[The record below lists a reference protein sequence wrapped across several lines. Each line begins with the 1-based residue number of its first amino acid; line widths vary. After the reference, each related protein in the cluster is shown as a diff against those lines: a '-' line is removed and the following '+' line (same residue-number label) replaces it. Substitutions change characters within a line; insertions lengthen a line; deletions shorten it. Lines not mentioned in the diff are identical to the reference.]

1 MASSAAQ
8 HRAFAETPAL
18 LSGTAVD
25 VAADMGVQRLEDLAA
40 FQLAVDFKLEVYR
53 LIRESP
59 GARGDWRFRAQL
71 SDAASSVESCIT
83 EGWHRY
89 RAGEMVPFLVYA
101 RASLAEAE
109 RWLHDGVHRD
119 YFAPSAIATALTT
132 AGRGGAALTG
142 LRKSLMP
149 FTKKGK
155 RG

>member
-1 MASSAAQ
+1 
-8 HRAFAETPAL
+8 
-18 LSGTAVD
+18 
-25 VAADMGVQRLEDLAA
+25 MGVQRLEDLSA

-59 GARGDWRFRAQL
+59 GARADWRFRAQL

-89 RAGEMVPFLVYA
+89 VAGEFANFLRYS

-109 RWLHDGVHRD
+109 RWLKDGVARGH
-119 YFAPSAIATALTT
+119 FAPHAINDAL
-132 AGRGGAALTG
+132 AVADQCGGAITN
-142 LRKSLMP
+142 LRKSLEP
-149 FTKKGK
+149 FRKKAR

>member
-1 MASSAAQ
+1 MEQA
-8 HRAFAETPAL
+8 H
-18 LSGTAVD
+18 
-25 VAADMGVQRLEDLAA
+25 MGVQRLEDLAA

-89 RAGEMVPFLVYA
+89 RAGAMIPFLVYS

-109 RWLHDGVHRD
+109 RWLQDGVHRG
-119 YFAPSAIATALTT
+119 YFTAGAIANALTT
-132 AGRGGAALTG
+132 AGRCGAAITN
-142 LRKSLMP
+142 LRKSLEP
-149 FTKKGK
+149 FAKKK
-155 RG
+155 RRS

>member
-1 MASSAAQ
+1 MSAK
-8 HRAFAETPAL
+8 TPV
-18 LSGTAVD
+18 SWRGTAVD
-25 VAADMGVQRLEDLAA
+25 VAADMGVQRLEDLEA

-71 SDAASSVESCIT
+71 SDAASSVESCVT

-89 RAGEMVPFLVYA
+89 VAGEFVNFLRYS

-109 RWLHDGVHRD
+109 RWLHDGVHRG
-119 YFAPSAIATALTT
+119 YFAPGAIGSALNT
-132 AGRGGAALTG
+132 AGRCGAALTN
-142 LRKSLMP
+142 LRKSLAP

-155 RG
+155 KA